1 MQIADRARFSP
12 AAWPQADMHP
22 TSCSCLICVESS
34 VKSCGSERDPVIH
47 SVFLFLF
54 FSFIFISWR
63 RITLQ
68 YCSGFCH
75 TLTWISH
82 GFTCIPHPDPP
93 SLPFSSIAGKTLW
106 HAGLFLSSNLSCHS
120 VRVRGGKAK
129 RVCLSRAIDTL
140 VVLPLLFQNPILD
153 TYRGLPPS
161 SGQCPSASLPWNL
174 GKCDNPYGRI
184 HKRGSFYP

>member
-1 MQIADRARFSP
+1 MVQKDSEAFVWGSRMKWFPPHVHCVHMTFNYYNSLRGKRSMGAQNPSFFFP
-12 AAWPQADMHP
+12 
-22 TSCSCLICVESS
+22 LI
-34 VKSCGSERDPVIH
+34 
-47 SVFLFLF
+47 LF
-54 FSFIFISWR
+54 FPFIFIRWR
-63 RITLQ
+63 LITLQ

-120 VRVRGGKAK
+120 VRGGKAK